1 MCCYSPSTIGIST
14 SIHVCTGGGESIL
27 MLGNIFEHFAED
39 IHITQYTVHYIMC
52 NVHIK
57 GSRFSQ
63 IRNRLIAAV
72 AFGFLRLISMGIVLY
87 FKSFL
92 KNYICT

>member
-1 MCCYSPSTIGIST
+1 
-14 SIHVCTGGGESIL
+14 

-39 IHITQYTVHYIMC
+39 IHITQYHSIHIMY
-52 NVHIK
+52 NVYIK

-72 AFGFLRLISMGIVLY
+72 AFGFLRLISKGIVLY

>member
-1 MCCYSPSTIGIST
+1 MLLKPEYHWDKYSPTFLYER
-14 SIHVCTGGGESIL
+14 GEYTYAWKYFRTL
-27 MLGNIFEHFAED
+27 CRGH
-39 IHITQYTVHYIMC
+39 TQYTVHYIMC